1 MAIQRQ
7 KSSGPRT
14 ESLLNNLILVVPIY
28 ISQMYRGRMLDPTDV
43 QQLMHMEVPPVSP
56 SLT

>member
-28 ISQMYRGRMLDPTDV
+28 ISQMYRGGMLDPTDV
-43 QQLMHMEVPPVSP
+43 QQLMHMEVPPV
-56 SLT
+56 